1 MADNISVKDAAAAT
15 VVVRAKDNTSVFLPV
30 HAIADTTGANIASV
44 DTGSALKIS
53 TTTKITS
60 VTPTLDTSAYA
71 DGDTLFDD
79 TVISACLR
87 LDDGTGV
94 ITSVTVIDK
103 DDQKQGVDLFF
114 FDANLTTFGTANAA
128 PSISDSD
135 AGNFLGWVRIAA
147 ADYVDVGGVSIAQ
160 VPCSIPVKGVSG
172 TDDLYVAG
180 MSRGTGTYT
189 ASGMVIRVAIACD

>member
-1 MADNISVKDAAAAT
+1 VKISHGADGSAT
-15 VVVRAKDNTSVFLPV
+15 DTSSTAPLPV
-30 HAIADTTGANIASV
+30 GT
-44 DTGSALKIS
+44 LL
-53 TTTKITS
+53 KITS

-79 TVISACLR
+79 TAISACLR
-87 LDDGTGV
+87 TDDGTGT
-94 ITSVTVIDK
+94 ITSVTLIDK

-147 ADYVDVGGVSIAQ
+147 ADYIDVGGVSIAQ
-160 VPCSIPVKGVSG
+160 IPCSIPVKGVSG
-172 TDDLYVAG
+172 TDDIYVAG